1 MSKLLKTLYDVA
13 EIRCGYNRVH
23 EEMFGF
29 SARRLLQSM
38 HPPVS
43 NRSANWANELEQLT
57 SRLAMAR
64 QELIQLDQADL
75 AIRGGREIQ
84 GTLIAYIDAL
94 TESNVR
100 LRALCDDRHGDD
112 NASAAAKNKLRTELK
127 IAYDDAVQYHKG
139 LGAQLNKLI
148 STY

>member
-13 EIRCGYNRVH
+13 EIRRRYNRVH
-23 EEMFGF
+23 EAMFGF

-43 NRSANWANELEQLT
+43 NESATWADELDQLT
-57 SRLAMAR
+57 SRLATAR
-64 QELIQLDQADL
+64 QELGQLDQADL

-84 GTLIAYIDAL
+84 GTLTAYIDAL

-100 LRALCDDRHGDD
+100 LRALCDDPHGEDS
-112 NASAAAKNKLRTELK
+112 ASAPTENKLRTELK
-127 IAYDDAVQYHKG
+127 IAYDDAVQYHRR